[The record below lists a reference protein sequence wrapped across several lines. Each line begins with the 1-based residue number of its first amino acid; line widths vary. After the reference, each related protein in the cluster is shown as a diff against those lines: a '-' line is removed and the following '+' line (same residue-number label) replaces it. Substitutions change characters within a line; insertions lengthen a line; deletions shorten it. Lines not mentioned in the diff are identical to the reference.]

1 MWISM
6 HDCMWCCSVFT
17 PSLPFQHSFPVLPT
31 WPFTVFRQCCV
42 SPFVLSWVKYGFQNA
57 VRYRGLDS
65 LEVWGQKMERRKKN
79 SKGIVE
85 EGCFATEGSARRDHW
100 LLTFK
105 TSVWWRDAC
114 SFPAASHPSGPQSA
128 MIDEATGS
136 VTPLCKACLPFAM
149 LSLSLCLPLLPL
161 LQVLRY
167 TGGWWI
173 FCMSVYVCA
182 CSMHILTSS
191 PKCLCIWAKLPVLIT
206 GLINTKSAE

>member
-1 MWISM
+1 MLLCVHPVPSISSLFSFLQ
-6 HDCMWCCSVFT
+6 HD
-17 PSLPFQHSFPVLPT
+17 PSE
-31 WPFTVFRQCCV
+31 C
-42 SPFVLSWVKYGFQNA
+42 
-57 VRYRGLDS
+57 LDS
-65 LEVWGQKMERRKKN
+65 GVSVPLCWAEWNMAARMQCGRVALTPCKCEEDWKWKEGEKMQGSSRGGVLCHRR
-79 SKGIVE
+79 
-85 EGCFATEGSARRDHW
+85 SARREHW

-149 LSLSLCLPLLPL
+149 LSLSRCLPLLPL

-182 CSMHILTSS
+182 CSLHILISS
-191 PKCLCIWAKLPVLIT
+191 PKCLCLSI
-206 GLINTKSAE
+206 AEHSYLY